1 MRARWRPER
10 PQEKWS
16 AFVGGLLYEPLRRA
30 QRLYWRT
37 VKPQTVGV
45 RGLVVSEDG
54 AVLLVRHSYDRHFS
68 NFSWYLPGGR
78 VRRGESLVEAIR
90 RELAEEVGVHVRS
103 PEELLGVYT
112 NLVEGKRDHVVAFVV
127 RDWDRTPTASPEIA
141 EAGFFPS
148 RDLPEGTSPA
158 TRRRIA
164 ELLGEARGTFEW

>member
-1 MRARWRPER
+1 MRAA
-10 PQEKWS
+10 S
-16 AFVGGLLYEPLRRA
+16 IGGLLYEPLRRA
-30 QRLYWRT
+30 QRLYWRI
-37 VKPQTVGV
+37 VRPQTVGV
-45 RGLVVSEDG
+45 RGLVVSEDD

-78 VRRGESLVEAIR
+78 VRRGESLVAALR

-103 PEELLGVYT
+103 REELLGAYT

-127 RDWDRTPTASPEIA
+127 RDWDRTPTDSPEIV
-141 EAGFFPS
+141 EVRFFPY

-158 TRRRIA
+158 TRRRVA